1 MCNFPFKASVGGC
14 RDSEFRTNL
23 SACCMVFQKPPSL
36 GTCWRLSRPDRR
48 IVVIRRVRRRAHYPH
63 FFPVRPPAGAGCLA
77 GGTRTRRPRRVKGA
91 GPRSVSVTYRGNEG
105 EACSLCSEGRASGPG
120 VRISG
125 LSEEQRNYLGGI
137 FAVLVMRSAMAS
149 LVVLASWTS
158 AVGSFSTGFVSP
170 RPWKLDG
177 PAGKVHS
184 SRDASAGSSFGERAR
199 FRPGQ
204 ATGAAIW
211 RMQDEDNGQEGGGE
225 VDWREMRARLV
236 AQEQGL
242 KGSSDDGEWVYNA
255 GQNVERGCLLLA
267 GSANRFGFGLR
278 QQHFHK
284 CVMLVISTEA
294 EGTKAVIVNRPSE
307 KRTARGWPVLFG
319 GEVRGFTAPPGD
331 QEWTCVH
338 CLPLPGGSPRWGR
351 AVLGPWRWLSL
362 ADAEALVDE
371 GAATPRDFWVFCGFS
386 GWGAGQLQR
395 EMDER
400 ASWHVAAASAPALG
414 ELMRGA
420 AAAWPG
426 EAGVGAWTALVQQMG
441 LRPSP
446 VGHVGHLSDRLPCAR
461 GARAAASAGAHA
473 GGARASGG
481 AARGAGRGGGDAA
494 RDAAARGAAVAL
506 HPEAAVPAQGGAAGA
521 ARRGRG
527 HGGGRAQPSHSQLR
541 GFPGRAQRRRRRWRR
556 GGGGGGGGVEE
567 AEPPRA
573 RMLGFGGEF
582 EGGGRHRSS
591 PPPPPPPFPT
601 VAPTRVPTVHSLP
614 PSLAVFWLHAHPR
627 LRAMGVGRPVGQRGG
642 VWRCSQDEMLAA
654 LAAEP
659 PEADESWF
667 LAVRGFCVWPKGA
680 AALET
685 SARNSW
691 RGLSLQD
698 GGLQADIDGG
708 AFDRLAALPADAW
721 ALMLALGEPQAAGA
735 QRDDDAGIRA
745 WEACEKALA
754 QPGAGGAGAVGEGA
768 AGGGAGEEGDAAD
781 LEDLADRA
789 LREFARCFLALP
801 ASSPS

>member
-1 MCNFPFKASVGGC
+1 
-14 RDSEFRTNL
+14 
-23 SACCMVFQKPPSL
+23 
-36 GTCWRLSRPDRR
+36 
-48 IVVIRRVRRRAHYPH
+48 
-63 FFPVRPPAGAGCLA
+63 
-77 GGTRTRRPRRVKGA
+77 
-91 GPRSVSVTYRGNEG
+91 
-105 EACSLCSEGRASGPG
+105 
-120 VRISG
+120 
-125 LSEEQRNYLGGI
+125 
-137 FAVLVMRSAMAS
+137 
-149 LVVLASWTS
+149 
-158 AVGSFSTGFVSP
+158 
-170 RPWKLDG
+170 
-177 PAGKVHS
+177 
-184 SRDASAGSSFGERAR
+184 
-199 FRPGQ
+199 
-204 ATGAAIW
+204 
-211 RMQDEDNGQEGGGE
+211 
-225 VDWREMRARLV
+225 
-236 AQEQGL
+236 
-242 KGSSDDGEWVYNA
+242 
-255 GQNVERGCLLLA
+255 
-267 GSANRFGFGLR
+267 
-278 QQHFHK
+278 
-284 CVMLVISTEA
+284 
-294 EGTKAVIVNRPSE
+294 
-307 KRTARGWPVLFG
+307 
-319 GEVRGFTAPPGD
+319 
-331 QEWTCVH
+331 
-338 CLPLPGGSPRWGR
+338 
-351 AVLGPWRWLSL
+351 
-362 ADAEALVDE
+362 VDE

-446 VGHVGHLSDRLPCAR
+446 DHLSDRLLRAWAR
-461 GARAAASAGAHA
+461 AELLGDDRQRQERALAALARAAAR
-473 GGARASGG
+473 RAAQGEEVG
-481 AARGAGRGGGDAA
+481 TPPGTLLRAALPSHFILRQQFLHKAVLLVLRDEGEATVAVVLNRPTANSVVFQAAPNDASDAGDA
-494 RDAAARGAAVAL
+494 G
-506 HPEAAVPAQGGAAGA
+506 GGAAG
-521 ARRGRG
+521 
-527 HGGGRAQPSHSQLR
+527 GGG
-541 GFPGRAQRRRRRWRR
+541 F
-556 GGGGGGGGVEE
+556 EE

-582 EGGGRHRSS
+582 EGGGD
-591 PPPPPPPFPT
+591 T
-601 VAPTRVPTVHSLP
+601 
-614 PSLAVFWLHAHPR
+614 VFWLHAHPR
-627 LRAMGVGRPVGQRGG
+627 LRAMGVGRPVGKRGG

-735 QRDDDAGIRA
+735 QRDDAGIRA

-754 QPGAGGAGAVGEGA
+754 QPGAGGAGVEGEGP